1 MTIQILIKP
10 ISKWIVAETKDP
22 GYSQFKQTYSNTK
35 KILEFELGKLGA
47 IDSSVQLEMFIKPE
61 DLRRDGE
68 LLRANHKP
76 YKPGV
81 VLSFTIITRRL
92 RNNQT
97 GEIRNETKTLSYP
110 CDTYNDWQDNVRAIA
125 LSLEKLRSVAR
136 YGVFKYEDMI
146 SRLALPSAEGKISD
160 RDAAFALLSNKTGIP
175 IGEIK
180 SSEVSLKT
188 AYRTAAQNLHPD
200 KNGGITTDDFIKL
213 QDAKRILGI

>member
-1 MTIQILIKP
+1 MPLQILIKP
-10 ISKWIVAETKDP
+10 ISKWIGTETKSP
-22 GYSQFKQTYSNTK
+22 GNSQFRNTYSDTK
-35 KILEFELGKLGA
+35 KKLEFELDKLNA
-47 IDSSVQLEMFIKPE
+47 IASSVRLEMFIKPE

-68 LLRANHKP
+68 LLRAHAKP

-81 VLSFTIITRRL
+81 VLSFSIITRRL

-97 GEIRNETKTLSYP
+97 GAITNETKTLSYP

-146 SRLALPSAEGKISD
+146 ARLALPSAEGKLSD
-160 RDAAFALLSNKTGIP
+160 RDAAAEFLSKHSGVPVAGMNGDQLL
-175 IGEIK
+175 IK
-180 SSEVSLKT
+180 S
-188 AYRTAAQNLHPD
+188 AYVQALHKLHPD
-200 KNGGITTDDFIKL
+200 KTGGKTTDDFLKL